1 MQKESPSADAQIAAK
16 LSYSFFIYVLVV
28 HFFHPYI
35 KLTLFREEVVNNV
48 SSLFHLD
55 LSRSIQIVKIL
66 VYFIG
71 RPTSANTMVRSNL
84 YIGIF
89 SLRLES
95 RPITRTLFGRMTL
108 LRVLQWDYTFS
119 GISTVPSGM
128 TAVPFLSIRS
138 YQLIYS
144 SV

>member
-16 LSYSFFIYVLVV
+16 LSYFFFIYVLVV

-66 VYFIG
+66 VHFIG

-95 RPITRTLFGRMTL
+95 
-108 LRVLQWDYTFS
+108 
-119 GISTVPSGM
+119 
-128 TAVPFLSIRS
+128 
-138 YQLIYS
+138 
-144 SV
+144 